1 MTYKQ
6 AQKGAAIAGAVL
18 FTMPVLDVILGA
30 GSGGVVHLIVGSFGA
45 ALIALSGRW

>member
-6 AQKGAAIAGAVL
+6 ARQRAAIAGAVL

-30 GSGGVVHLIVGSFGA
+30 GTGGVVHLVVGSLGA
-45 ALIALSGRW
+45 ALVALSGKW